1 MFRTDLTS
9 LVFLSLSCSLL
20 PLLRITKTILK
31 GSVEDK
37 LRRAAGRD
45 NLSAL
50 VKSLRGE
57 NSMSTLKKSQ
67 VDWQISK
74 AEEGDAT
81 DLEKATATG
90 YVDKMTFLAQTDQR
104 LFERE
109 KEARNVARRQQEA
122 KKRAQ
127 ENGTAAG
134 GGGGGSARYEQEE
147 DDQEEESSAAQTD
160 A

>member
-1 MFRTDLTS
+1 MC
-9 LVFLSLSCSLL
+9 SCH
-20 PLLRITKTILK
+20 RITKTILK

-37 LRRAAGRD
+37 LRRAAGKD
-45 NLSAL
+45 NLAAL

-74 AEEGDAT
+74 AEEGDAA

-109 KEARNVARRQQEA
+109 KEARNVARRQAEA

-127 ENGTAAG
+127 ENGAPVG
-134 GGGGGSARYEQEE
+134 GGDSFQHHDDDGE
-147 DDQEEESSAAQTD
+147 DEEETAQAESKDT